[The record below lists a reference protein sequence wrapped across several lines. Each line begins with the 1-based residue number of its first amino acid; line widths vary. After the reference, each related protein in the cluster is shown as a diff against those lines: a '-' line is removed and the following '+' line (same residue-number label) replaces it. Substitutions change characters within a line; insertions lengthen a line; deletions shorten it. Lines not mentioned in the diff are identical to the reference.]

1 MKKFVKKI
9 LRPIAEWGRKIVYK
23 LMRDVLQDQNM
34 LKEELAKDIKR
45 LEQDQKRCD
54 KRLSEIEK
62 QIDKAAERWT
72 WERYQ
77 RLTKDYVALQE
88 KLDKSIERW
97 TWERYQRSTKDYV
110 ALQEKLDKSVERWT
124 WERYQRSAKDV
135 ERWTWERYRRMEKKV
150 SEIHRH
156 IDFTYRD
163 IMVAMERQLPWL
175 PQSSIKLV
183 TEFPIAYQSLD
194 HKYPHG
200 TVRDNTRYPRF
211 IAKCEKLLSKN
222 NLAYLDLGCSGG
234 GMVLDAAL
242 RGHIAFGL
250 EGSDSSLN
258 ALRAEW
264 RLLGDRL
271 KTCDITKPFRLEN
284 EDGKRQLFD
293 VITAWEVLEH
303 ISEEDLPQL
312 ISNIWDH
319 LQPGGLFVASI
330 ANWDDIDPESG
341 INWHVTVHPYS
352 WWKTQFENAGFSV
365 CTELLE
371 PIDLARG
378 AYNPPLCYS
387 EPATDFNAEKTFHIV
402 VTK

>member
-62 QIDKAAERWT
+62 QIDKAA
-72 WERYQ
+72 
-77 RLTKDYVALQE
+77 
-88 KLDKSIERW
+88 ERW